1 MQLKESMITEKSYSS
16 TIFNFGLKLNVY
28 LTIGVYCY
36 DFVKDFYVT
45 AAFDHHIWTNIFFLW
60 FSLFSPFALV
70 FILYADRSLKKTFNI
85 LFGFDDLATLSKD
98 LDFK

>member
-1 MQLKESMITEKSYSS
+1 MQLKESLNVDNSCTSA
-16 TIFNFGLKLNVY
+16 IFNFGWKLTVY
-28 LTIGVYCY
+28 LTIGVYCF

-45 AAFDHHIWTNIFFLW
+45 AAFDHHIWTHIFFLW

-70 FILYADRSLKKTFNI
+70 FILYADRSLKKTFVI

-98 LDFK
+98 LNF